1 MKKSVN
7 LSVKVNLVEGVSK
20 NNKDY
25 AYLDLRIDNCPDFEP
40 KPYWLSKMELNYIKA
55 QLDLENQ
62 AFIIVGERGNKML
75 AKVTETI
82 SALLTAILGW
92 FDDAFTGITG
102 LFYDATTGF
111 TLVGVFLLIGIALML
126 VMLVFRLIRGII
138 SR

>member
-7 LSVKVNLVEGVSK
+7 LSVKVSLVEGVSK

-75 AKVTETI
+75 VHVTETVDD
-82 SALLTAILGW
+82 LLEAVLGW
-92 FDDAFTGITG
+92 LGDAFTGVTG
-102 LFYDATTGF
+102 VFYDADTGF